1 MPMSHRKLLTI
12 KVFTRESTL
21 ILEKKIIF
29 ALKFQMDT
37 FMNWMRKIWN
47 DPVFS
52 SLIAA
57 GLIALFTFLFDKYS
71 SINFLKKIPNWGW
84 AIVIILFVLL
94 IIYAIFKKFEYNPN
108 TIERERKTF
117 NKITTE
123 RLRQHN
129 IDFMRQ
135 QDLRGGYRLEDI
147 KPFFDFRDV
156 KADPT
161 YSFINPKL
169 NKIAGKLFDNI
180 IKVVD
185 IISQNSTHE
194 HNNVIRLGHNMRN
207 DNVRMGEL
215 HGYASNIVK
224 YYNKLV
230 QEAHKLGL

>member
-1 MPMSHRKLLTI
+1 
-12 KVFTRESTL
+12 
-21 ILEKKIIF
+21 
-29 ALKFQMDT
+29 
-37 FMNWMRKIWN
+37 
-47 DPVFS
+47 
-52 SLIAA
+52 
-57 GLIALFTFLFDKYS
+57 
-71 SINFLKKIPNWGW
+71 
-84 AIVIILFVLL
+84 
-94 IIYAIFKKFEYNPN
+94 
-108 TIERERKTF
+108 
-117 NKITTE
+117 
-123 RLRQHN
+123 
-129 IDFMRQ
+129 MRQ

-185 IISQNSTHE
+185 IISQNSTPE